1 MKEYFKEIEFT
12 SLFFALLYKEG
23 ITKVEEKEI
32 LKKLYYYYRL
42 PDFKCLFYDIGLLF
56 GFDKVDLNK
65 SLAIEKEIKNIAYDG
80 NYLNLDYRN
89 YDYKNFL
96 TRKNVECLTE
106 MSRLVKQFAL
116 RLKIEQENKYPIN
129 IYYKDAN
136 GHYNIFQGKKQK
148 QNVYWQL
155 ITNGTTHFD
164 KKIKFLMNYAENPL
178 NDNDKII
185 LSDIF
190 GYTVNVCDANYTIL
204 KGMNDDEIGRIKV
217 FTQINNEEQLKKIC
231 EYANDEEIL
240 LHRDKEAVRRL
251 HL

>member
-1 MKEYFKEIEFT
+1 MNEYFKEIEFT

-178 NDNDKII
+178 NDNEIQHIRCKII
-185 LSDIF
+185 R
-190 GYTVNVCDANYTIL
+190 NTIL